1 MSYAIRPALEEDVP
15 FLWKM
20 LAYAA
25 HLDEDGP
32 AAPLVSEDP
41 FLQRY
46 VHGWGRPTDLGFVA
60 VDPSTGKAV
69 GAAWVRLL
77 IGAEQTPSYVDEQ
90 TPELALAVHPAYRGH
105 GVGTQLLQH
114 LLVTARQRFPAVV
127 LSVRATNPAR
137 HLYERLGFVVIGTIV
152 NRVGSSSD
160 TMLRTF
166 HEPS

>member
-1 MSYAIRPALEEDVP
+1 MSYAIRPTLEKDVP
-15 FLWKM
+15 FLWDM

-90 TPELALAVHPAYRGH
+90 TPELALAVHPAYCRH
-105 GVGTQLLQH
+105 GAGNQLL
-114 LLVTARQRFPAVV
+114 LDLP
-127 LSVRATNPAR
+127 
-137 HLYERLGFVVIGTIV
+137 
-152 NRVGSSSD
+152 
-160 TMLRTF
+160 
-166 HEPS
+166 

>member
-15 FLWKM
+15 FLWEM

-32 AAPLVSEDP
+32 TTPPIEEDP

-77 IGAEQTPSYVDEQ
+77 IGAEQ

-127 LSVRATNPAR
+127 LSVRATNPTR
-137 HLYERLGFVVIGTIV
+137 HLYERLGFVVIGTVV
-152 NRVGSSSD
+152 NRVGSTSY

-166 HEPS
+166 HESS